1 MADAVSILQ
10 QFLQG
15 LALVG
20 NAVTSTI
27 KGAFSYFGLN
37 VPDYAI
43 TLATIVFLILLIYKF
58 GNAINKIVLF
68 ALIFLLISSVAG
80 LITPMLGGA
89 SA

>member
-1 MADAVSILQ
+1 MTDAASIIQ

-15 LALVG
+15 LGLVG
-20 NAVTSTI
+20 NAATSAI
-27 KGAFSYFGLN
+27 KATLAYFGLN

-68 ALIFLLISSVAG
+68 ALIFLLISSAAG
-80 LITPMLGGA
+80 LATPFL
-89 SA
+89 